1 MDRTEPSECSDKL
14 PENMR
19 ERSLK
24 VLDHED
30 PNDREFRLVRCTL
43 VFLFII
49 VDVVPRARRFDL
61 NLTAAPR
68 VR

>member
-1 MDRTEPSECSDKL
+1 MDRTNPSECSDKL
-14 PENMR
+14 PNNMR

-30 PNDREFRLVRCTL
+30 PNDRAFRLVRCTL
-43 VFLFII
+43 VFVFII
-49 VDVVPRARRFDL
+49 IDVVPRARMLDL